1 MIGGER
7 ETMRR
12 VFVDAWRKARNGE
25 PLAPMERL
33 VAEVV
38 ADHPEYHD
46 AVSGA
51 QAELARDYHP
61 EMGETNPF
69 LHMALHIGVR
79 EQLATDR
86 PPGIADLYR
95 RLRERLGDAHAADHA
110 VIECL
115 AESLW
120 TAQRTGAVPDEA
132 AYLQCLQAHLRR

>member
-7 ETMRR
+7 DAMRR

-38 ADHPEYHD
+38 AEHPEYHE

-51 QAELARDYHP
+51 AAELERDYRP
-61 EMGETNPF
+61 EAGETNPF
-69 LHMALHIGVR
+69 LHMALHIGLR

-95 RLRERLGDAHAADHA
+95 RLRKRIGDAHEADHA

-120 TAQRTGAVPDEA
+120 QAQRDGVTPDETS
-132 AYLQCLQAHLRR
+132 YLRCLTARLRR

>member
-1 MIGGER
+1 VIGGER

-33 VAEVV
+33 IAEIV

-51 QAELARDYHP
+51 QSELDRDYHP
-61 EMGETNPF
+61 ETGETNPF
-69 LHMALHIGVR
+69 LHMALHTGVR

-95 RLRERLGDAHAADHA
+95 QLRERLGDAHAADHA

-120 TAQRTGAVPDEA
+120 TAQRTGIAPDEA
-132 AYLQCLQAHLRR
+132 AYLTCLRARLRR